1 MKAYWVHYLDVFK
14 RFPLFGKNYILKDKI
29 LLYTEN

>member
-1 MKAYWVHYLDVFK
+1 MKAYWLQYLDVFK
-14 RFPLFGKNYILKDKI
+14 KFPFFGKNNILKDKI